1 MKNHIEP
8 WTDLIPK
15 EWAFGRISYKY
26 QVQLGKMLQP
36 EPKTLQDI
44 RKPYLRSAN
53 LDWNGVKLDDVKEM
67 WFSPNDLT
75 KYRLANGDVLVSEGG
90 DVGRASFWDSPVEM
104 YIQNAVNRLRPL
116 TDESNPKFLFYW
128 FSFLKSKGLI
138 DIMCDSSTIAHY
150 TAEKVKATK
159 LVFPPYEEQTL
170 IARFLDQKTGQI
182 DRLIEQKEKLL
193 KLLAEKRT
201 AIITQAVTKGL
212 DPDVEMIDSGI
223 DWLGEIPKDWKVK
236 KIKFLTNKVKTG
248 TTPSSVGPDY
258 YTDGT
263 VDWYNPSDFNYESIE
278 LVESKRK
285 IQESFFED
293 SKLTKYPKASV
304 LIVGIGATLGK
315 VGVSYSE
322 SYSNQQINAIYPTEK
337 FSSEYLA
344 YVLSSLV
351 EVLKVYSNSTT
362 LGIMNQEKTKN
373 FSVPCPVVEVQDQIV
388 FRIKELDKS
397 LDTLIRKTIKSLVQL
412 KEYRESL
419 ITAAVTGQID
429 VRKEITDE

>member
-1 MKNHIEP
+1 MIVLEKYRPDWEYKRLQFGALILNSSVDKKIVENEIPVKLCNYVDVYKNDIITESLDFMDGSATQEEINKFSICAGDVIITKDSESP
-8 WTDLIPK
+8 DDIGIP
-15 EWAFGRISYKY
+15 AFVEKNLNGVVCGYHLAILKPFENKLNGRFLSFFLNSRIA
-26 QVQLGKMLQP
+26 QTNFELGSNGVTRFGLSRNAI
-36 EPKTLQDI
+36 KTLQI
-44 RKPYLRSAN
+44 P
-53 LDWNGVKLDDVKEM
+53 
-67 WFSPNDLT
+67 
-75 KYRLANGDVLVSEGG
+75 
-90 DVGRASFWDSPVEM
+90 
-104 YIQNAVNRLRPL
+104 I
-116 TDESNPKFLFYW
+116 PK
-128 FSFLKSKGLI
+128 
-138 DIMCDSSTIAHY
+138 
-150 TAEKVKATK
+150 
-159 LVFPPYEEQTL
+159 YEEQTL
-170 IARFLDQKTGQI
+170 IARYLDQKTGQI